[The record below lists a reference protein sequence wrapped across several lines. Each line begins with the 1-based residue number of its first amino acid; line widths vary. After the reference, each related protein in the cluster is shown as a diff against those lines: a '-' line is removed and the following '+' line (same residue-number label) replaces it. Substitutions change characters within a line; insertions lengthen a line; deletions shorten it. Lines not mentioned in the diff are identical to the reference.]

1 MRPPCSAED
10 ALATARRLE
19 DRAARY
25 YGEAAGKL
33 KAQPE
38 VARGLKQ
45 IGKKRSAHLNKLD
58 SL

>member
-1 MRPPCSAED
+1 MK
-10 ALATARRLE
+10 TARR
-19 DRAARY
+19 AII
-25 YGEAAGKL
+25 GEAAGKL